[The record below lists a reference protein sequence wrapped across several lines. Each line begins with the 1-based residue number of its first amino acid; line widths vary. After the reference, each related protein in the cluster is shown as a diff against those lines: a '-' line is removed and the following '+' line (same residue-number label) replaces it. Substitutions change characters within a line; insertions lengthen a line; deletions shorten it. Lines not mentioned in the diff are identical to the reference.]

1 MADNEKSKVDST
13 GEDLKE
19 LRDELWIV
27 VPFFLIALGFFL
39 GSFSLSWGAG
49 SVPMMVGFATVIM
62 MGMRLFHI
70 IFPQSKIGEF
80 NEEGL
85 AGEFDHIKEEIEEE
99 TLKKHYEDPEEQ
111 AVTAA
116 DERKAFLGAI
126 ISFLI
131 FLLFGYIVGS
141 LVLIVVLSY
150 YYGYKEK
157 RFIAIVTASLFL
169 IVYVILYK
177 LMEGPDDFGLLLKPI
192 LKSLDLP

>member
-111 AVTAA
+111 AVTTA
-116 DERKAFLGAI
+116 DERQAFLGAI

-141 LVLIVVLSY
+141 L
-150 YYGYKEK
+150 
-157 RFIAIVTASLFL
+157 
-169 IVYVILYK
+169 
-177 LMEGPDDFGLLLKPI
+177 
-192 LKSLDLP
+192 